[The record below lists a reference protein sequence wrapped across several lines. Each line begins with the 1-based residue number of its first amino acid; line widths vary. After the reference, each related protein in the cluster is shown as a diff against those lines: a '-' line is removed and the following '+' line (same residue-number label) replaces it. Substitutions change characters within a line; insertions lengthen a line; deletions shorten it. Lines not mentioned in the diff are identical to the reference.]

1 MYKRD
6 FDTLLNKNLPQCV
19 LLYGD
24 NKFLFDYYIK
34 FYKEKL
40 YAKETLLEQNY
51 DEYNFNSAKNYLS
64 QSSLF
69 GGVNLLIV
77 RSDKKIPKKELDV
90 LVELTK
96 KSQYNYFLYIY
107 EGTSTNARSLQSSF
121 SDKKGGLWV
130 RFFEPNFKEAMDYA
144 NIKVREL
151 HINISS
157 YALSHLINL
166 LNLDMA
172 LIDKEL
178 EKLAILDQEIA
189 IKDIDNL
196 VYSTAPLAVE
206 GVIISLFSKEDVTQ
220 TIHKLTEL
228 GEDEFALLR
237 AIQRFLQQLFLF
249 RAYIQLNGS
258 PNSKEI
264 LGYALPRKIEE
275 QRASLAIKIKSSTFL
290 KIYQELLE
298 LELNMKNNS
307 SNRESLFYG
316 GLLKIRDLL

>member
-6 FDTLLNKNLPQCV
+6 FDTLLNKSLPKCV

-24 NKFLFDYYIK
+24 NKFLLDYYIK

-51 DEYNFNSAKNYLS
+51 DEYNFDKAKGYLS

-69 GGVNLLIV
+69 GGINLLIV
-77 RSDKKIPKKELDV
+77 RSDKKIPKKELDK
-90 LVELTK
+90 LIELTK
-96 KSQYNYFLYIY
+96 QNEFNYFLYIY
-107 EGTSTNARSLQSSF
+107 EGTSSNARSLQSSF
-121 SDKKGGLWV
+121 SDKKGGIWV
-130 RFFEPNFKEAMDYA
+130 RFFEPNFKEAMDFA
-144 NIKVREL
+144 NLKARQL
-151 HINISS
+151 NLNISS
-157 YALSHLINL
+157 YALSHLVNL
-166 LNLDMA
+166 LNLDMS
-172 LIDKEL
+172 LIDKEI
-178 EKLAILDQEIA
+178 EKLSILEQEIS

-206 GVIISLFSKEDVTQ
+206 SVIISLFNKEDVTQ

-264 LGYALPRKIEE
+264 LGYALPKKIEE

-290 KIYQELLE
+290 KIYQELLD
-298 LELNMKNNS
+298 LELNMKTHS
-307 SNRESLFYG
+307 SNKESLFYG
-316 GLLKIRDLL
+316 GLLKIRHLL

>member
-40 YAKETLLEQNY
+40 YAKETLMEQNY
-51 DEYNFNSAKNYLS
+51 DEYNYNSAKNYLS

-144 NIKVREL
+144 NTKVREL

-178 EKLAILDQEIA
+178 EKLSILDQEIG

-206 GVIISLFSKEDVTQ
+206 GVIISLFNKEDVTQ

-298 LELNMKNNS
+298 LELNMKSNS

>member
-298 LELNMKNNS
+298 LELIMKSNS

>member
-6 FDTLLNKNLPQCV
+6 FDTLLNKSLPKCV

-24 NKFLFDYYIK
+24 NKFLLDYYAK

-51 DEYNFNSAKNYLS
+51 DEYNFDKAKGYLS

-69 GGVNLLIV
+69 GGINLLIV
-77 RSDKKIPKKELDV
+77 RSDKKIPKKELDK
-90 LVELTK
+90 LIELTK
-96 KSQYNYFLYIY
+96 QNEFNYFLYIY
-107 EGTSTNARSLQSSF
+107 EGTSSNARSLQSSF
-121 SDKKGGLWV
+121 SDKKGGIWV
-130 RFFEPNFKEAMDYA
+130 RFFEPNFKEAMDFA
-144 NIKVREL
+144 NLKARQL
-151 HINISS
+151 NLNISS
-157 YALSHLINL
+157 YALSHLVNL
-166 LNLDMA
+166 LNLDMS
-172 LIDKEL
+172 LIDKEI
-178 EKLAILDQEIA
+178 EKLSILEQEIS

-206 GVIISLFSKEDVTQ
+206 SVIISLFNKEDVTQ

-264 LGYALPRKIEE
+264 LGYALPKKIEE

-290 KIYQELLE
+290 KIYQELLD
-298 LELNMKNNS
+298 LELNMKTHS
-307 SNRESLFYG
+307 SNKESLFYG
-316 GLLKIRDLL
+316 GLLKIRHLL